1 MKAEVQSL
9 KEMYGKPNCWEKS
22 SAPLV
27 RFWTGDTSCWGFP
40 FFAVAGTEY
49 VPDRS
54 GCSPPRLSTTQL
66 PSTSDRQC
74 SVRLGLSPSC
84 WCALSGALAARF
96 RRARLLQNIG
106 VVRGTPAQ
114 QLIAYDA
121 DRTGS

>member
-1 MKAEVQSL
+1 MKAQAQSL

-84 WCALSGALAARF
+84 WCALSGALAGAFPTRQVASKY
-96 RRARLLQNIG
+96 RRCPRHTCPTTNRI
-106 VVRGTPAQ
+106 R
-114 QLIAYDA
+114 
-121 DRTGS
+121 R